1 MTKWTYRILMTVL
14 SANVV
19 LGLWIV
25 GSRQPEPT
33 QCINGIIMVPD
44 RGGDMWVQR
53 GMWPTH
59 CIMVDKD

>member
-1 MTKWTYRILMTVL
+1 MTVL
-14 SANVV
+14 AINVV

-25 GSRQPEPT
+25 GTRQPEPT

-44 RGGDMWVQR
+44 RVGDMWVQR